1 MKPPNIEKYYKKQ
14 MENNQLNLCEPIAP
28 NKVGRI
34 KIKQSRPV
42 FEVEIPADLKQA
54 YLKKK
59 PASFLKNLKYEII
72 TEINESQ
79 KLWEE
84 FSPKESLFDLWDFRL
99 AFLKSY
105 NRQPYF
111 ILLKKG
117 DKKIGLMPLWY
128 EEEKKKYFWFGGWW
142 HEDNKFFIKEPI
154 FTPVLLSLCP
164 KPVYLNGIAPS
175 MLDYLIINEEFK
187 KFQPEDPKYV
197 LDLSQIKSFNDYL
210 KGLKKSRRHNL
221 KKDCKRIDKQNPEVI
236 TNNFNDLEHLIAL
249 SRQRFQAKQTNGY
262 KDVCEEERG
271 WEDPR
276 YIETFRNLVANQSKE
291 FDLRMLTVKI
301 NNQIAGVDLV
311 AIHKDCYYALVC
323 GYDVHNF
330 PGIGNY
336 LNSLDIKEATS
347 MGLKK
352 IDFLQNNY
360 QWKDKWFQSTP
371 LLGYEA

>member
-1 MKPPNIEKYYKKQ
+1 MQNS
-14 MENNQLNLCEPIAP
+14 QLGICEPAFNFSQTI
-28 NKVGRI
+28 NKVGKI
-34 KIKQSRPV
+34 KIKKSRPV
-42 FEVEIPADLKQA
+42 FEVEIPAGLQQA

-72 TEINESQ
+72 TEISECQ

-99 AFLKSY
+99 VFYQAYQKT
-105 NRQPYF
+105 REPYF
-111 ILLKKG
+111 VLLKKG
-117 DKKIGLMPLWY
+117 EKKIGLLPLWY
-128 EEEKKKYFWFGGWW
+128 ESDRKKYFWFGGWW
-142 HEDNKFFIKEPI
+142 HEDNKFFLKEPL
-154 FTPVLLSLCP
+154 FAPVLLSLSP

-197 LDLSQIKSFNDYL
+197 LDLSEIKSFDDYL
-210 KGLKKSRRHNL
+210 KKLKKSRRHNL
-221 KKDCKRIDKQNPEVI
+221 KKDRKRIDKQNPEVI
-236 TNNFNDLEHLIAL
+236 INNFSDLEHLISL
-249 SRQRFQAKQTNGY
+249 SRQRFKDKEANGY
-262 KDVCEEERG
+262 RDVCEEERG

-276 YIETFRNLVANQSKE
+276 YIETFRNLIENKSKD

-301 NNQIAGVDLV
+301 NDKIAGVDLV
-311 AIHKDCYYALVC
+311 AIYKDCYYALVC
-323 GYDVHNF
+323 GYDVNNF

-336 LNSLDIKEATS
+336 LNILDIKEATS